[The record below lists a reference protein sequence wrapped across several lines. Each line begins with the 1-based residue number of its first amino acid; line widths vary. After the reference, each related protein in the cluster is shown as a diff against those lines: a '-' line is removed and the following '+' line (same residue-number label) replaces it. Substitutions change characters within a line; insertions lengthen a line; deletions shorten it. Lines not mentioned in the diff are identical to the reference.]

1 MKLFSVY
8 HLAIAGDE
16 TVTRE
21 ILPKFKIFVPATWD
35 NRLIWNYKQ
44 FDLEL

>member
-21 ILPKFKIFVPATWD
+21 ILSKFKIFPGTWD
-35 NRLIWNYKQ
+35 NRLIWNCKQ